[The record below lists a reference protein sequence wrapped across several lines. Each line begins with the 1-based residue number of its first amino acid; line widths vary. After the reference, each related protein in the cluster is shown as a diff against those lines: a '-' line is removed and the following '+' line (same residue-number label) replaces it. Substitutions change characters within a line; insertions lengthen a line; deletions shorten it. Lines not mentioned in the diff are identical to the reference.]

1 MKIILNEK
9 GFAIVTSESLSESI
23 KLQEQFMGKRMG
35 RPFGSKNERKEYVP
49 GTGKKTRRVER
60 RKDCPY
66 CGKRIKRLRL
76 HILQKHPV
84 EYKRLYGELTT
95 GGKSVQ
101 GLIEDGGWSRMKKLI
116 VN

>member
-23 KLQEQFMGKRMG
+23 KLQEQFMGKKMG
-35 RPFGSKNERKEYVP
+35 RPYGSKNERKL
-49 GTGKKTRRVER
+49 ER

-76 HILQKHPV
+76 HILQKHPM
-84 EYKRLYGELTT
+84 EYKKLYGEVTT
-95 GGKSVQ
+95 GGKTVDSLMN
-101 GLIEDGGWSRMKKLI
+101 GNNGWERRMKQLV